1 MDKKIEKLNF
11 LGQYLAASRSVEET
25 LDMAMIISKDVLG
38 YDHAMIRLLDGAL
51 LRAVKWIG
59 FPREAADLQIHIG
72 EGISGAVAQ
81 SGQAILVE
89 DTLKDSRFLKG
100 VENCRSELCA
110 PMLYNDKVIGI
121 FNVESEQPAFFTESD
136 RNILETFAALIAAS
150 MESARLREKLSQAEK
165 LSVIGSFAS
174 SILHDIRND
183 IHQLNICSDML
194 KSGGAD
200 PDRVALLA
208 GVVKRSADNIY
219 GLIEDI
225 FDFVKS
231 GHTHLRKERQP
242 LEPLLEA
249 LAYQAK
255 SIAPDNVET
264 LLAAEAGLALSLD
277 RRRLSRA
284 LFNLIKN
291 AIEAM
296 PQGGV
301 VSLSARRAAD
311 GVEIEVADTGVG
323 IEPERLERIWDQF
336 YTHGK
341 TQGTGLGMAIVKK
354 IVEDHGWRVAARST
368 VGQGTAFTITAPAEE

>member
-1 MDKKIEKLNF
+1 
-11 LGQYLAASRSVEET
+11 
-25 LDMAMIISKDVLG
+25 
-38 YDHAMIRLLDGAL
+38 
-51 LRAVKWIG
+51 
-59 FPREAADLQIHIG
+59 
-72 EGISGAVAQ
+72 
-81 SGQAILVE
+81 
-89 DTLKDSRFLKG
+89 
-100 VENCRSELCA
+100 
-110 PMLYNDKVIGI
+110 
-121 FNVESEQPAFFTESD
+121 
-136 RNILETFAALIAAS
+136 
-150 MESARLREKLSQAEK
+150 
-165 LSVIGSFAS
+165 
-174 SILHDIRND
+174 
-183 IHQLNICSDML
+183 ML

-255 SIAPDNVET
+255 SIAPAKVET
-264 LLAAEAGLALSLD
+264 LLAAEPGLALSLD

-296 PQGGV
+296 PTGGV
-301 VSLSARRAAD
+301 LSLSARRAAD
-311 GVEIEVADTGVG
+311 TVEIEVADTGVG

-341 TQGTGLGMAIVKK
+341 AQGTGLGMAIVKK

-368 VGQGTAFTITAPAEE
+368 LGQGTAFTITAPAEE

>member
-1 MDKKIEKLNF
+1 MDKKLEKLNF

-150 MESARLREKLSQAEK
+150 MESARL
-165 LSVIGSFAS
+165 
-174 SILHDIRND
+174 
-183 IHQLNICSDML
+183 
-194 KSGGAD
+194 
-200 PDRVALLA
+200 LLRHA
-208 GVVKRSADNIY
+208 QVG
-219 GLIEDI
+219 
-225 FDFVKS
+225 
-231 GHTHLRKERQP
+231 
-242 LEPLLEA
+242 
-249 LAYQAK
+249 
-255 SIAPDNVET
+255 
-264 LLAAEAGLALSLD
+264 
-277 RRRLSRA
+277 RRRS
-284 LFNLIKN
+284 
-291 AIEAM
+291 
-296 PQGGV
+296 
-301 VSLSARRAAD
+301 
-311 GVEIEVADTGVG
+311 
-323 IEPERLERIWDQF
+323 
-336 YTHGK
+336 
-341 TQGTGLGMAIVKK
+341 
-354 IVEDHGWRVAARST
+354 
-368 VGQGTAFTITAPAEE
+368 